1 MKDIISIIIQQIKEK
16 SPDILAFFTILIL
29 FYLGAILAKRI
40 FNKLALKTTIEKSK
54 IFQLFGSIIKT
65 GLIILGFIS
74 AFGTLGIDVSGMVA
88 GLGLTGFA
96 LGFALKDALS
106 NLLAGVLI
114 LFYQPFKCGD
124 EIEVAKCIGKVINI
138 DLRYTTLQSNE
149 YQYLIP
155 NSTCFKN
162 WIAIKNYSAS
172 D

>member
-1 MKDIISIIIQQIKEK
+1 MRDIIPIIIQQIKSK
-16 SPDILAFFTILIL
+16 SPEIIAFIIILIC
-29 FYLGAILAKRI
+29 FYGGAIIAKRI
-40 FNKLALKTTIEKSK
+40 FIKLAEKSTQEQSKVFLLIGSVIK
-54 IFQLFGSIIKT
+54 I

-74 AFGTLGIDVSGMVA
+74 AFGTLGIDVSAMVA

-124 EIEVAKCIGKVINI
+124 HIGVAGCKGKVINI
-138 DLRYTTLQSNE
+138 DLRYTTIESDE
-149 YQYLIP
+149 SKYLIP
-155 NSTCFKN
+155 NKN
-162 WIAIKNYSAS
+162 N